1 MLKEIVKF
9 LKENPL
15 DRYVILATLL
25 EDDTISIAELVKHK
39 EESLKKIAGEKTE
52 ELANACALVIRYKDK
67 INTNTVEADAQIF
80 LDNCSYTGFAGYA
93 NVNRKVMKQNNL
105 NMKQFDLDQI
115 KKFEAE
121 CEKIRGEINE
131 INYQREAQDKAF
143 EREVKGKQ
151 EELAQKQQ
159 MIENLSMNT
168 LDFAPIYFKIKE
180 PHGSESVID
189 AYKTKNIS
197 FRDNLYKI
205 FVDKLFFNYN
215 NATRY
220 LTLYSAQTSIVL
232 GYSLDAALNYIKENF
247 QEITEEEYN
256 ERKKKIIE
264 TIGNRL

>member
-1 MLKEIVKF
+1 M
-9 LKENPL
+9 
-15 DRYVILATLL
+15 
-25 EDDTISIAELVKHK
+25 
-39 EESLKKIAGEKTE
+39 
-52 ELANACALVIRYKDK
+52 
-67 INTNTVEADAQIF
+67 
-80 LDNCSYTGFAGYA
+80 A

-105 NMKQFDLDQI
+105 NMKQFDLEQ
-115 KKFEAE
+115 KKKLEAE
-121 CEKIRGEINE
+121 CKKIKECINK

-159 MIENLSMNT
+159 MIEDLSMNT
-168 LDFAPIYFKIKE
+168 LNLAAPMYFKIKE
-180 PHGSESVID
+180 SHGSETVID
-189 AYKTKNIS
+189 AYKTKHIS

-205 FVDKLFFNYN
+205 FVDKLFFDYN

-232 GYSLDAALNYIKENF
+232 GRNLDAALNYIKENF

-264 TIGNRL
+264 TIGKRL